1 MVMICFSRGDRAL
14 MAAASRFRSTSSSMG
29 RITVSSSVPST
40 SESSSSFPSQSVFSG
55 SSKET
60 SPLRLA
66 FFRRYI
72 KISFS
77 MHREA

>member
-1 MVMICFSRGDRAL
+1 
-14 MAAASRFRSTSSSMG
+14 MAAASRSRSTSSSMG
-29 RITVSSSVPST
+29 RITTSASVPST
-40 SESSSSFPSQSVFSG
+40 SESSSSLPSQSVFRG

-60 SPLRLA
+60 SPFRPA

>member
-1 MVMICFSRGDRAL
+1 
-14 MAAASRFRSTSSSMG
+14 MAAASSERSTSSSMG
-29 RITVSSSVPST
+29 RMTTSASVPST
-40 SESSSSFPSQSVFSG
+40 SESSSSLPSQSVFSG
-55 SSKET
+55 SSKDT
-60 SPLRLA
+60 SPFRPE